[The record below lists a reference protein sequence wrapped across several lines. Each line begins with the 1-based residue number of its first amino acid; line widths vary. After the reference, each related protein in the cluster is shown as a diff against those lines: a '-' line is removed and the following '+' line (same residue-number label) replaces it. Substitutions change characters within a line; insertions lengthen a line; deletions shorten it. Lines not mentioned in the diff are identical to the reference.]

1 MTTLQDIA
9 DYLGLSRATVS
20 RALNGY
26 PEVGQKTRER
36 VQEAALK
43 LNYQPNLNARQLATG
58 RSGIIAMMM
67 LLEHNQIQD
76 LNQLEFM
83 TNLTLAIEKGGLD
96 MVFHV
101 VTQVDDLE
109 AYRRLLNR
117 GAVDGMILNR
127 PHADDPRI
135 PLLQAAN
142 MPFVMHGHSDAKVSY
157 AYFDIDNKGAFAEA
171 TELLLNLG
179 HRNIAFINGPER
191 MSYANQRL
199 QGALSQYKK
208 LKIDAKTFMH
218 IPTDLTEAAGY
229 HWAMRALSGELND
242 KPTAFLC
249 STTSQAAGVYRA
261 AAQHSLV
268 VGKDIAVIAHDDD
281 LPHWQATQFEPPLT
295 VTYAPIRD
303 ACEPLA
309 TIIIELIAG
318 ANPLKLQQMTQP
330 QLIVRESTQALA
342 SH

>member
-1 MTTLQDIA
+1 
-9 DYLGLSRATVS
+9 
-20 RALNGY
+20 
-26 PEVGQKTRER
+26 
-36 VQEAALK
+36 
-43 LNYQPNLNARQLATG
+43 
-58 RSGIIAMMM
+58 
-67 LLEHNQIQD
+67 
-76 LNQLEFM
+76 
-83 TNLTLAIEKGGLD
+83 

-199 QGALSQYKK
+199 QGALSQYK
-208 LKIDAKTFMH
+208 
-218 IPTDLTEAAGY
+218 
-229 HWAMRALSGELND
+229 S
-242 KPTAFLC
+242 
-249 STTSQAAGVYRA
+249 
-261 AAQHSLV
+261 
-268 VGKDIAVIAHDDD
+268 
-281 LPHWQATQFEPPLT
+281 
-295 VTYAPIRD
+295 
-303 ACEPLA
+303 
-309 TIIIELIAG
+309 
-318 ANPLKLQQMTQP
+318 LKLTLKP
-330 QLIVRESTQALA
+330 LCIYRLI
-342 SH
+342 